1 MPDPII
7 TGYLA
12 EVAADLWTVK
22 ILDVV
27 GNRLRQTIALTPR
40 QQALERC
47 YQAALAALVPDDDLH
62 QALYQ
67 PLLEAFISDPAVI
80 AELAKLVRGRTPDLD
95 TLVDSFAEVTAG
107 HTLPPMDVTAR
118 LAASVE
124 AFVQVAE
131 QESALATI
139 MQTAHL
145 REATQSLRAM
155 ARDVQA
161 IRQAVD
167 LATSRTGDVTATG
180 DITAHNLVTGTQ
192 TIHIVNVYQ
201 AGGGTWGEAEYQ
213 AALERYLAWL
223 AATNGRVVLRGIQRS
238 GQQAVELSLQDVY
251 VPLAA
256 TPLPTARDRL
266 KGQLER
272 RASRRAASRMEA
284 AAELGLSAAP
294 PERITMQ
301 DLLHQGERLV
311 LIGAPGCG
319 KTTVLQHIA
328 WTLAE
333 ALRTHQPYLATARLG
348 LSGALPLPIYVPL
361 SLYADHRRQFATDPD
376 PHRRQLATFINHYLV
391 ERQAGLHLPE
401 DFFAT
406 LLDQGQHVLLLL
418 DGLDEVPNED
428 ERALVSQA
436 VRDLTHGR
444 PQARLVVT
452 SRTQAYQG
460 KAVLGDEFRVVQV
473 LPLDPEHVDTLIH
486 LAYRAIYPTEVERDT
501 RERQATDLVAGV
513 TKLEAER
520 AARLGATDEQ
530 SADHHPTAGAHAAHC
545 AF

>member
-1 MPDPII
+1 MLDPL
-7 TGYLA
+7 TVAYLA
-12 EVAADLWTVK
+12 GAAANVSSNILQVLGKRFSQDLVA
-22 ILDVV
+22 
-27 GNRLRQTIALTPR
+27 TPR

-47 YQAALAALVPDDDLH
+47 YHAALAALVPDDDLH

-67 PLLEAFISDPAVI
+67 PLLEAFIRDPAVI
-80 AELAKLVRGRTPDLD
+80 AELAKLVRGRTPDLE
-95 TLVDSFAEVTAG
+95 TLIDSFTEVTAG
-107 HTLPPMDVTAR
+107 HTLPPLNVKAR

-139 MQTAHL
+139 MQMAHL

-161 IRQAVD
+161 IRRAVD
-167 LATSRTGDVTATG
+167 LATARTGDVTATG
-180 DITAHNLVTGTQ
+180 DIQTHNLVTGSQ

-201 AGGGTWGEAEYQ
+201 AGRGTWGEAEYQ

-223 AATNGRVVLRGIQRS
+223 AAANGRMVLRGIQRG

-251 VPLAA
+251 VPPAA
-256 TPLPTARDRL
+256 VPLPTARDRL

-272 RASRRAASRMEA
+272 RAGRPAASSMEA

-311 LIGAPGCG
+311 LIGAPGSG

-333 ALRTHQPYLATARLG
+333 ALRTHQPDLTTARLG
-348 LSGALPLPIYVPL
+348 LSGDLPLPIYVPL

-376 PHRRQLATFINHYLV
+376 PHQRQLATFINHYLV
-391 ERQAGLHLPE
+391 ERQAGLQ
-401 DFFAT
+401 FA
-406 LLDQGQHVLLLL
+406 L
-418 DGLDEVPNED
+418 
-428 ERALVSQA
+428 
-436 VRDLTHGR
+436 
-444 PQARLVVT
+444 
-452 SRTQAYQG
+452 
-460 KAVLGDEFRVVQV
+460 
-473 LPLDPEHVDTLIH
+473 
-486 LAYRAIYPTEVERDT
+486 
-501 RERQATDLVAGV
+501 
-513 TKLEAER
+513 
-520 AARLGATDEQ
+520 
-530 SADHHPTAGAHAAHC
+530 SA
-545 AF
+545 